1 MVSGSMQDVGGLVQI
16 LFITGPG
23 VTGENTTDVYHF
35 PPVHIT
41 GGVHYGVF
49 TP

>member
-1 MVSGSMQDVGGLVQI
+1 MVQDVGGLVQI

-41 GGVHYGVF
+41 GVRITVF
-49 TP
+49 LLPE